1 MKKLIVLILAIPFL
15 FASCDNGGISLKRK
29 GSIDMNFKATY
40 DGAPMVLGDF
50 YDYPSGQGHRITFQ
64 VFNFFVSEVQLGAED
79 KVEDAIFFDFRENHS
94 AASTAPNGESFVI
107 ENIPAGDY
115 SSLNFG
121 VGISAALNAT
131 NPADYRSDEALSN
144 TSMYWDWRGSYIFA
158 MIEGGIDTTGD
169 GLINVPFTYHMGSDA
184 LFRDASF
191 SNPITIER
199 GTATPLNFGVDL
211 KDVLVKDGTAFDIAG
226 ASSSHTGTD
235 DEAIAQELMT
245 NLTDALTL
253 LD

>member
-15 FASCDNGGISLKRK
+15 VASCDNGGISLKRK
-29 GSIDMNFKATY
+29 GSIEMNFKATY
-40 DGAPMVLGDF
+40 DGSPMVLGDF
-50 YDYPSGQGHRITFQ
+50 YDYPSGDGHRITFQ
-64 VFNFFVSEVQLGAED
+64 VFNFFVSEIQLGEED
-79 KVEDAIFFDFRENHS
+79 KVENAIFFDFRENHS
-94 AASTAPNGESFVI
+94 AAATAPNGESFEI
-107 ENIPAGDY
+107 EGISVGDY

-131 NPADYRSDEALSN
+131 NPADYSSDEALSN

-169 GLINVPFTYHMGSDA
+169 GAINIPFTYHMGSDA

-191 SNPITIER
+191 SNPITIES
-199 GTATPLNFGVDL
+199 GTTTPLNFGVDL
-211 KDVLVKDGTAFDIAG
+211 KDVFVQNGEAFDVAG
-226 ASSSHTGTD
+226 ASSSHSGTD
-235 DEAIAQELMT
+235 DEEIAQEFMT
-245 NLTDALTL
+245 NLTNAMTL